1 MADRKVTVLNPAG
14 YQEQLPDSD
23 NLLVAATPTADLHAA
38 NKLYVDQGLANI
50 DLSEIEA
57 DIDAIEADIDA
68 IESRL
73 DGIDQEITDI
83 KADINTIE
91 TTYATKAYVDQQ
103 DGLLSGQI
111 SQEITDRQAGDQ
123 SLQDQID
130 AIIAQGELQT
140 LQDVTDLGST
150 TTNDMTS
157 TGTITAAVLVGD
169 IDQGEY

>member
-14 YQEQLPDSD
+14 YQEQLPDAD
-23 NLLVAATPTADLHAA
+23 NMLVSATPTANLHAA
-38 NKLYVDQGLANI
+38 NKLYVDTKVADV

-57 DIDAIEADIDA
+57 DINAIEVRLTTIEGDIA
-68 IESRL
+68 TIE
-73 DGIDQEITDI
+73 G
-83 KADINTIE
+83 DINTIQ
-91 TTYATKAYVDQQ
+91 TTYATKVYVDQQ

-111 SQEITDRQAGDQ
+111 SQEVIDREAGDQ
-123 SLQDQID
+123 SLQSQID

-157 TGTITAAVLVGD
+157 TGTITASVLVGD